1 MQVAHVGPQHL
12 ERLAVLHAALH
23 EVGGVVRRQDLPGEG
38 LEDLQ
43 AALGHVAVDVL
54 LVLVQELDAAA
65 ARGLH
70 QAAQALQ
77 DLVAEGLRRLALRQ
91 EEGEDADVLGLHG
104 VRHVQKVPERIQ
116 VRQEGVADADLADG
130 RAQGGDAKAPR
141 LHAGKDGL
149 GLGGRIVRDVL
160 AVDAAGFDVVDVQ
173 LLHDVHLDVQGGVD
187 LVAKAGEDE
196 FRHA

>member
-1 MQVAHVGPQHL
+1 M
-12 ERLAVLHAALH
+12 RN
-23 EVGGVVRRQDLPGEG
+23 
-38 LEDLQ
+38 
-43 AALGHVAVDVL
+43 
-54 LVLVQELDAAA
+54 
-65 ARGLH
+65 
-70 QAAQALQ
+70 
-77 DLVAEGLRRLALRQ
+77 
-91 EEGEDADVLGLHG
+91 VLGLHG

-116 VRQEGVADADLADG
+116 VRQDGVADADLADG

-149 GLGGRIVRDVL
+149 GLSGRIVRDVL
-160 AVDAAGFDVVDVQ
+160 AVDAASFDVVDVQ

>member
-104 VRHVQKVPERIQ
+104 VRYVQTVPERIQ